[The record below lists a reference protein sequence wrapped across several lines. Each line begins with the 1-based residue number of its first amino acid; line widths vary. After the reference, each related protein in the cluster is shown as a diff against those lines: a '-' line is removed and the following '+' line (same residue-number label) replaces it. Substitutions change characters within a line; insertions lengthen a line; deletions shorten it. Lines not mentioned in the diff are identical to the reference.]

1 MATRQKPSKIQARR
15 FLRQLYLGCF
25 VSAISIWIFIYFY
38 TVPTYFKEWHI
49 SSVKVFLYSPR
60 YLSVNDE
67 NVVRF
72 ALENTQDQVVNAT
85 VQLVNGG
92 TVPSF
97 LGSEN
102 NLLYSGPIRGHEQ
115 INRQLLVFLPLSSN
129 MLGKMA
135 GLGLRGTVGDVS
147 WAEDLPIRIAP
158 VPRIQSIGNYLEGIF
173 LAVVGSALGLINDIL
188 RQFLQSDRVKK

>member
-1 MATRQKPSKIQARR
+1 MATRRKASKVHARK

-25 VSAISIWIFIYFY
+25 VSAISIWIFINFY
-38 TVPTYFKEWHI
+38 TVPTYFREWQV
-49 SSVKVFLYSPR
+49 SSVRVFLYSPL

-85 VQLVNGG
+85 VHLVNGG

-102 NLLYSGPIRGHEQ
+102 NVVYSGTIGGHEQ

-147 WAEDLPIRIAP
+147 WARDLPIRIAP
-158 VPRIQSIGNYLEGIF
+158 VPRIQSIGNYLEEIF
-173 LAVVGSALGLINDIL
+173 LAVVASALGIINDIL
-188 RQFLQSDRVKK
+188 RQFLQSERGRK